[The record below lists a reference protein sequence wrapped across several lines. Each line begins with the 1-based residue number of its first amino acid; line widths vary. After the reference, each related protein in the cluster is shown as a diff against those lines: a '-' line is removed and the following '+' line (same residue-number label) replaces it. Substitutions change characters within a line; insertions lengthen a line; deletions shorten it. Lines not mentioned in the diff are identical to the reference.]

1 MNGCSIGIEI
11 VNTGL
16 EPFLEEQIKSVKDL
30 ILYLMK
36 RFKIKKD
43 MIFNH
48 AKIGTI
54 VCNSAIEGY
63 VGA

>member
-1 MNGCSIGIEI
+1 M